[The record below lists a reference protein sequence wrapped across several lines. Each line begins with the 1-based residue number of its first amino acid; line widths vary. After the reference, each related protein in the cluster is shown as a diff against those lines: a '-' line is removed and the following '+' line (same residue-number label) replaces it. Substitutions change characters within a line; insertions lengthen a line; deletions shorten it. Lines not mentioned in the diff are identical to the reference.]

1 MGRGDRAGGGRP
13 PPRTQASLR
22 ESQRNRRR
30 KEAEERVEQ
39 WTPRTELGRM
49 VAEGRLTSLHDALE
63 THLPLREP
71 EIVDILLPDVL
82 DEVLDIHMVQRMTDS
97 GRRVRFAVTTVVG
110 NQNGFIGLGR
120 VSGKQVRPTIQKSI
134 DHAKLHIVEI
144 LRGSGSWEC
153 GYEHHNSLPFEV
165 FGRAGSTRV
174 TLKPAPPGVGL
185 VVNKTG
191 KTMLRMAGIKDVW
204 SFTKGQ
210 TQTIY
215 NYASATMV
223 ALKSTRKL
231 KVSDT
236 QQESQSMIQGAVG

>member
-191 KTMLRMAGIKDVW
+191 KTMLRMAGITDVW

>member
-1 MGRGDRAGGGRP
+1 
-13 PPRTQASLR
+13 
-22 ESQRNRRR
+22 
-30 KEAEERVEQ
+30 
-39 WTPRTELGRM
+39 
-49 VAEGRLTSLHDALE
+49 
-63 THLPLREP
+63 
-71 EIVDILLPDVL
+71 LLPDLL

-144 LRGSGSWEC
+144 MRGSGSWEC
-153 GYEHHNSLPFEV
+153 GYEHHNSLPFTIS
-165 FGRAGSTRV
+165 GRAGSTRV

-191 KTMLRMAGIKDVW
+191 KTMLRMAGITDVW

-210 TQTIY
+210 TQTIF
-215 NYASATMV
+215 NYASATMQ
-223 ALKSTRKL
+223 ALRKTREL
-231 KVSDT
+231 KVSSS
-236 QQESQSMIQGAVG
+236 QEESQRMTLGAVG